1 LKLDKKDEE
10 IKRLNEDL
18 EQNEKGKKKV
28 EEKMKEL
35 IGIIKQ
41 QAKELTDLEQ
51 QSQLLDKDRKSL
63 IQSESQHLLEVEK
76 WKGKFI
82 DLKDKVKETNELR
95 LKMQENESVIK
106 EMNSIIEVE
115 RTKNNKLLAL
125 NKEINNEFNALIQK
139 YSGENSLENLQQE
152 ISVLKKE
159 NNNLK

>member
-1 LKLDKKDEE
+1 
-10 IKRLNEDL
+10 
-18 EQNEKGKKKV
+18 
-28 EEKMKEL
+28 
-35 IGIIKQ
+35 
-41 QAKELTDLEQ
+41 
-51 QSQLLDKDRKSL
+51 LLDNDRKSL